1 MNLWWQ
7 EAATPRFPSLRCRKK
22 WKRTSISV
30 DLETA
35 GEETRCDKAV
45 ENAGGLIGQRRREAV
60 EHDKLFPALVTV
72 DRGAGVRDERVV
84 PRLLVKLQC
93 RRRVAM
99 SANTGGQVAHAR

>member
-1 MNLWWQ
+1 MVAGSGDAAISIASMSQ
-7 EAATPRFPSLRCRKK
+7 EA

-30 DLETA
+30 DLERA

-45 ENAGGLIGQRRREAV
+45 ENASGLIGQQRRES
-60 EHDKLFPALVTV
+60 EHEKLFPALVTV

-93 RRRVAM
+93 PA
-99 SANTGGQVAHAR
+99 A